1 MEAFLDDQRLPIRNN
16 DAERDLRHLAVGRWS
31 WLVFGSQRG
40 GDVACRLYRL
50 ILSCKHAGIDT
61 EAYLLDVIGRAPTTK
76 PSAMGE
82 LTPWAW
88 AAREAEVGLVETA

>member
-50 ILSCKHAGIDT
+50 ILSCKHAGIDP
-61 EAYLLDVIGRAPTTK
+61 EAYLLEVTGRAATTG
-76 PSAMGE
+76 PSAKVG

-88 AAREAEVGLVETA
+88 AAREAEGGWVATA